1 MKFTTKIFSWT
12 VLLIASFSIL
22 LKSSFQTK
30 QPVIIEDIDRF
41 LITNNIICKGIHF
54 NNCPPKIN
62 HSKDSI
68 SNGFSKKKKK
78 IRDTL
83 KSSKKKRDELQKF
96 IRWDQQNTENKEK
109 IRLFPSDHEINKKDS
124 SCLLLVYLGVR
135 ELRSLNLGDAEVR
148 IRASLLIPYDKNKI
162 TNGYLY

>member
-78 IRDTL
+78 KIRDTL
-83 KSSKKKRDELQKF
+83 KSSKKK
-96 IRWDQQNTENKEK
+96 
-109 IRLFPSDHEINKKDS
+109 
-124 SCLLLVYLGVR
+124 G
-135 ELRSLNLGDAEVR
+135 
-148 IRASLLIPYDKNKI
+148 
-162 TNGYLY
+162 

>member
-83 KSSKKKRDELQKF
+83 KSSKKKK
-96 IRWDQQNTENKEK
+96 
-109 IRLFPSDHEINKKDS
+109 
-124 SCLLLVYLGVR
+124 G
-135 ELRSLNLGDAEVR
+135 
-148 IRASLLIPYDKNKI
+148 
-162 TNGYLY
+162 

>member
-68 SNGFSKKKKK
+68 TNGFSKKKKK

-83 KSSKKKRDELQKF
+83 KSSKKKKDELQKF

-124 SCLLLVYLGVR
+124 SRLLLVYLGVR